1 MPSTENWRSP
11 EEIVEIAF
19 QRSPVVMMNEAH
31 DGWRRCIRT
40 RQIGKRILPVA
51 HQAGVRLLALEALYI
66 PTMAQEWNNTRHVA
80 QDATGYPSQPEM
92 REFIQSALDLGWTL
106 IAYEADAIQWLA
118 TKHTI
123 YLSNPDDP
131 EEMQHIV
138 QEHRAEIA
146 SMEFTNWREAQQARN
161 LIAAL
166 NSLPPKSSMLVW
178 CGNSHN
184 AKQRGQGWAPM
195 GYQFREQ
202 SGMDPFT
209 IDQTRT
215 VKFNN
220 DLFRL
225 RLMWQFS
232 GELKKRGGT
241 AGFLH
246 EEMPS
251 ILGSDDSFDATL
263 LSIQNELE

>member
-1 MPSTENWRSP
+1 MPAKEVWRSP

-19 QRSPVVMMNEAH
+19 QRAPVVMMNEAH

-51 HQAGVRLLALEALYI
+51 HQAGVRHLAMEALYI
-66 PTMAQEWNNTRHVA
+66 PSMAEQWNVTRQVPG
-80 QDATGYPSQPEM
+80 DVTGYPSQPEM
-92 REFIQSALDLGWTL
+92 REFIQGALDLGWTL
-106 IAYEADAIQWLA
+106 ISYEADAVQWLA
-118 TKHTI
+118 TKHPI
-123 YLSNPDDP
+123 DFQNPDDV
-131 EEMQHIV
+131 EAMKQILEQH
-138 QEHRAEIA
+138 QAEIA
-146 SMEFTNWREAQQARN
+146 SLEFTNWREAQQARN

-184 AKQRGQGWAPM
+184 AKQRGQGWSPM

-202 SGMDPFT
+202 SGIDPFT
-209 IDQTRT
+209 IDQIRT

-220 DLFRL
+220 DLFRM

-232 GELKKRGGT
+232 GALKKRGGT
-241 AGFLH
+241 AGFLR

-251 ILGSDDSFDATL
+251 ILGDDDSFDATL